1 MRIAIMQPYLF
12 PYIGYFQLI
21 AAVDRF
27 LILDDVAFIKKGWI
41 NRNRI
46 LMNGEPHLIQ
56 VPLVDAS
63 QNRRICDTKIV
74 DGPWREKLL
83 KSIRH
88 TYGKAPCFDRWFP
101 QIEAVVRADV
111 TTVVGLATLSLQR
124 VCEYLSITT
133 PMTSTADRY
142 SDPELSG
149 AERILDICRREKADE
164 YLNLPGGRELY
175 EPSKFAAHN
184 IQLSFLKPPDVSY
197 RQFGNSFVPH
207 LSIIDVLMF
216 NPPEQAR
223 RLVQSTV
230 VEPAEPHIAPNS
242 GEGSL

>member
-21 AAVDRF
+21 AAVDRL
-27 LILDDVAFIKKGWI
+27 LILDDVSFIKKGWI

-46 LMNGEPHLIQ
+46 LMNGEPHLFQ

-88 TYGKAPCFDRWFP
+88 TYGKAPCFDQWFP
-101 QIEAVVRADV
+101 QVEAVVRADV
-111 TTVVGLATLSLQR
+111 TTIAELATLSLR
-124 VCEYLSITT
+124 HVCQYLGIPT
-133 PMTSTADRY
+133 PMTSTTDRY

-149 AERILDICRREKADE
+149 ADRILDICRCEKADG
-164 YLNLPGGRELY
+164 YLNLPGGRDLY
-175 EPSKFAAHN
+175 EPSKFADHN
-184 IQLSFLKPPDVSY
+184 IQLAFLKPPDVSY
-197 RQFGNSFVPH
+197 RQFGKSFVPH

-223 RLVQSTV
+223 RLVQSAV
-230 VEPAEPHIAPNS
+230 VETAEANVTPYS